1 MLAQDMRPG
10 LAHRIARGSLLVV
23 SLFALAGCLHS
34 STLIRVKP
42 DGSGT
47 VEQRL
52 MFSSE
57 GIEKAFA
64 GMGFKPTGGS
74 TKKTTPITP
83 AELES
88 DLADLGDGVTLLSMT
103 PISAA
108 QGFEGIAV
116 KLAFT
121 DIAALRTEDFLLPGP
136 AAKEK
141 DGNGARDGIRFA
153 MAPGADGTA
162 VLTATFHETAR
173 TGSGSTSKGSAKGG
187 KGGPDLNDPEMRQMV
202 KAMFHGFRIGLDLEV
217 EGQIVRTNADHVN
230 GTRITL
236 AEIDLEALLREGKK
250 LEALDKVLSP
260 NASIAKVRPYLEHMK
275 GLKINHPVVT
285 VEFR

>member
-1 MLAQDMRPG
+1 MPRNG
-10 LAHRIARGSLLVV
+10 HARMTARATLVLV
-23 SLFALAGCLHS
+23 SAFALSGCLHS
-34 STLIRVKP
+34 STLIRVRP

-64 GMGFKPTGGS
+64 GMGFKSTGATA
-74 TKKTTPITP
+74 TKKSTPITE
-83 AELES
+83 AQLET
-88 DLADLGDGVTLLSMT
+88 DLADLGEGVTLVSMA
-103 PISAA
+103 PISEAR
-108 QGFEGIAV
+108 GFEGIAV

-121 DIAALRTEDFLLPGP
+121 DIAALRTEEFLLPSP

-141 DGNGARDGIRFA
+141 GGNGVLDGIRFA
-153 MAPGADGTA
+153 VAPGADGTA
-162 VLTATFHETAR
+162 VLTATFHETER
-173 TGSGSTSKGSAKGG
+173 KGTRSSSQNSAKGG
-187 KGGPDLNDPEMRQMV
+187 KGRADLNDPEMRQMV
-202 KAMFHGFRIGLDLEV
+202 KAMFQGFRIGLDLEI

-230 GTRITL
+230 GSRITL

-260 NASIAKVRPYLEHMK
+260 NASIAKMRPYLKDMK
-275 GLKINHPVVT
+275 GLRINHPVVT